1 MATSESGA
9 FSRLPDIMSL
19 IGIMLTGAK
28 RLARRVGAKTSPVTL
43 VHCLPWQQAENAQL
57 ANLSRGYAPVARMN
71 QLL

>member
-28 RLARRVGAKTSPVTL
+28 RLARRVGANVP
-43 VHCLPWQQAENAQL
+43 AQVICDL
-57 ANLSRGYAPVARMN
+57 LSISVPHVDCAHRSCSEYAQFCTTR
-71 QLL
+71 

>member
-28 RLARRVGAKTSPVTL
+28 RGYNESRNPCPLPSMAASRERSVGKSVAWVR
-43 VHCLPWQQAENAQL
+43 A
-57 ANLSRGYAPVARMN
+57 SRATN